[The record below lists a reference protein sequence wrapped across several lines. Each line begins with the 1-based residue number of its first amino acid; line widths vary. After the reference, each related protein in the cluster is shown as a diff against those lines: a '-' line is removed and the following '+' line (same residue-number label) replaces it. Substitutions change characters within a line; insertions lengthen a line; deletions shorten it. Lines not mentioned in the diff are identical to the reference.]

1 MIASQKIGKSFM
13 GALSYNV
20 RKLVHPDEQ
29 LRAELLD
36 TNFTAMDR
44 HQIKQEVE
52 LLRSLRPNLKR
63 YVYHTS
69 LNFAKEDVLDNDT
82 LLAIAHDYLM
92 ASGFT
97 NNQYLIFRHHDA
109 DHPHVHLLVNRISF
123 DGEVV
128 SDSNNYQKS
137 EAIIRRLE
145 RQYGLT
151 QVENSIQAN
160 NRAVKKDEL
169 EMVVRT
175 GKPSN
180 KMVLQEILGNLL
192 KDERMSFREFVRRGE
207 QAGINFLFNQ
217 ATTGRVSGVTFFY
230 EGFNIKG
237 QALGNQYKWSSLVKL
252 VDYEQIRHRKIV
264 SEANERTA
272 AAYGLQA
279 TGGTG
284 MGQRAGI
291 SATERGADGREHP
304 IPANATIHA
313 YIDAGSAG
321 RDRADTADAA
331 DNYGAVEQLGGFDEE
346 AAERPVE
353 AGQDVDLSDS
363 FSAHHGYDS
372 TDHAHGIEI
381 NISED
386 IDDEAINGRNRRKK
400 KQSRTNRR

>member
-36 TNFTAMDR
+36 TNFTTLDR

-52 LLRSLRPNLKR
+52 LLRSLRPNLNR

-82 LLAIAHDYLM
+82 LLAIAHEYLK

-151 QVENSIQAN
+151 QVENSKQASN
-160 NRAVKKDEL
+160 KAVKKDEL

-175 GKPSN
+175 GKPSH

-192 KDERMSFREFVRRGE
+192 KEERMTFREFVGRGE
-207 QAGINFLFNQ
+207 KAGINFLFNQ
-217 ATTGRVSGVTFFY
+217 GSTGRVSGVTFFY
-230 EGFNIKG
+230 EGFKIKG

-252 VDYEQIRHRKIV
+252 MDYEQIRHRETV
-264 SEANERTA
+264 SQANERTA

-284 MGQRAGI
+284 MGQGEGTA
-291 SATERGADGREHP
+291 ATGRGTDGRNGT
-304 IPANATIHA
+304 IGANAPVHA
-313 YIDAGSAG
+313 YINAGSTG
-321 RDRADTADAA
+321 TDRADKGDAA
-331 DNYGAVEQLGGFDEE
+331 DYHGAVEQLGGFDEE

-353 AGQDVDLSDS
+353 AGQDVDLSDPYT
-363 FSAHHGYDS
+363 AHHGYDS
-372 TDHAHGIEI
+372 TGHAHGIEI
-381 NISED
+381 SISED
-386 IDDEAINGRNRRKK
+386 IDDEAINGRNRRKQRK
-400 KQSRTNRR
+400 ARTNRR